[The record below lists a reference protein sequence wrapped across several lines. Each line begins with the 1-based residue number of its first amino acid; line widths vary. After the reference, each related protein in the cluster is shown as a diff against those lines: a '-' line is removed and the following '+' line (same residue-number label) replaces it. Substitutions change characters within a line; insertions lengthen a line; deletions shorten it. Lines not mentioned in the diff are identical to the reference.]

1 MIKLK
6 AIIFDIDGV
15 IVKSMEWKSQ
25 IIKDVLTK
33 FQVYGLTWVHEI
45 LESWVNRKLILNQIN
60 ALYPFDYEQAL
71 HEINKKNAKLENNP
85 TINEGVV
92 NFIKENYKNY
102 SFFTNTALPEA
113 SMQRIINKLNISF
126 AFKELRAF
134 EDWSK
139 TENVNYVLNTYNL
152 YPNDVLFI
160 DDNIN
165 HIHTVWKNTWVYTL
179 HFYDYMLSIEKEI
192 KTIK

>member
-1 MIKLK
+1 M
-6 AIIFDIDGV
+6 
-15 IVKSMEWKSQ
+15 
-25 IIKDVLTK
+25 
-33 FQVYGLTWVHEI
+33 
-45 LESWVNRKLILNQIN
+45 
-60 ALYPFDYEQAL
+60 YPFDYEQAL

-134 EDWSK
+134 ED
-139 TENVNYVLNTYNL
+139 
-152 YPNDVLFI
+152 
-160 DDNIN
+160 
-165 HIHTVWKNTWVYTL
+165 
-179 HFYDYMLSIEKEI
+179 
-192 KTIK
+192 